1 MKNNIELKEQLKL
14 LERKLYVIYG
24 IGLLVLVSLAI
35 LSNFILKRQA
45 AEQATS
51 LIKRTVARGDYRET
65 IYTLNDAKLDYFE
78 AVVYYKEDETRL
90 FSLPAQ
96 LDPGFVSD
104 DAFVTKLLH
113 SRLKIDLFFDEQGQ
127 HKIGSVLFI
136 FGRLSHVPYAVLIWL
151 FFLLG
156 TLPIIRTSRHKVV
169 ENHQKLMAFR
179 DESARADLARRV
191 RHDIRSPLGALQIA
205 IQNLT
210 GLQTK
215 HQIIIHRATERIG
228 EIVSELEMI
237 RAVDNKTA
245 VAPVE
250 GESSSPQSVLTLVQT
265 IIQEKRAQR
274 PTDSKTSLI
283 LKVSEDAFLLF
294 AKINASDFKRALS
307 NLIDNSIEALSE
319 AGKIT
324 VNLESKNNKIRV
336 SVTDDGC
343 GISLENL
350 PRVTEKGFT
359 SKTTGSGLG
368 LYYAKETT
376 EKAGGTLTV
385 SSMAHVGT
393 TVTIEIPQCK
403 PPSWY
408 VPAIEIPKNGTV
420 VILDDQESSHLS
432 WKLKLDSFKE
442 QGESFTVMQFKSA
455 FEFIRWHETLSP
467 TERVLYLF
475 DYDLGPR
482 QPTGLDLARE
492 LKIEKNALLV
502 TGHFDSEDI
511 QRRCIDAHLGLV
523 SKSYLSQI
531 SLKSV

>member
-14 LERKLYVIYG
+14 LERKLYVIYS
-24 IGLLVLVSLAI
+24 IGLLVLVSLSI
-35 LSNFILKRQA
+35 LSNFILKQQA

-96 LDPGFVSD
+96 LDPGFVND
-104 DAFVTKLLH
+104 NTFVNKLLH
-113 SRLKIDLFFDEQGQ
+113 SRLSIDLFFDEHGN

-136 FGRLSHVPYAVLIWL
+136 FNRLSHVPYAVLIWL
-151 FFLLG
+151 FFLFG
-156 TLPIIRTSRHKVV
+156 TLPLVRSSRHKVV

-210 GLQTK
+210 GLKPKQ
-215 HQIIIHRATERIG
+215 QAIIHRATERIG

-237 RAVDNKTA
+237 RATDNKVA
-245 VAPVE
+245 IAPVN
-250 GESSSPQSVLTLVQT
+250 GESLSPQSVLTLVQT

-274 PTDSKTSLI
+274 PLDSKIVLI
-283 LKVSEDAFLLF
+283 PKFSENAFLLF
-294 AKINASDFKRALS
+294 VKISASDFKRTLS
-307 NLIDNSIEALSE
+307 NLIDNSIEALGES
-319 AGKIT
+319 GQIT
-324 VNLESKNNKIRV
+324 INVESKNNKTRV
-336 SVTDDGC
+336 SITDDGC
-343 GISLENL
+343 GISPESL

-359 SKTTGSGLG
+359 SKSTGSGLG
-368 LYYAKETT
+368 LYYAKVTT
-376 EKAGGTLTV
+376 EKAGGTFSI
-385 SSMAHVGT
+385 SSTIHTGT
-393 TVTIEIPQCK
+393 TVTIELPSCT

-408 VPAIEIPKNGTV
+408 VPAIEIPKDGTV
-420 VILDDQESSHLS
+420 VVLDDQESSHLS
-432 WKLKLDSFKE
+432 WRLKLDNFRE
-442 QGESFTVMQFKSA
+442 QGTPFTVVQFKSA
-455 FEFIRWHETLSP
+455 PEFIRWHETLSP

-475 DYDLGPR
+475 DYDLGPN
-482 QPTGLDLARE
+482 QPTGLDLARDF
-492 LKIEKNALLV
+492 KIEKNALLV

-511 QRRCIDAHLGLV
+511 QRRCIDARMGLV

-531 SLKSV
+531 SLKSI